1 MLLAWNFKP
10 ASWKNKTEN
19 ISAIDAQDVGC
30 PLLLTCTELTES
42 ILNQLAISSY
52 KELSTAPL
60 VFFLGTDYDAGGFSA
75 LLAGLPLFD
84 IK

>member
-1 MLLAWNFKP
+1 
-10 ASWKNKTEN
+10 
-19 ISAIDAQDVGC
+19 
-30 PLLLTCTELTES
+30 LLTCTELTES
-42 ILNQLAISSY
+42 ILNQFAISSY